1 MSRAGQDIA
10 APEPPRHS
18 VPDGSPTKSGPLAKA
33 DDFRG
38 QENVAGRLLTAAA
51 EVLKRVALG
60 VGDPKIGGLFEILR
74 EVSGAESD
82 TASFE
87 EFRLQIGA
95 IRQVLKDHA
104 LSERGLN
111 FLIDTTHDLSST
123 LSLQDLLRTIV
134 VRARN
139 LVGADVAWVTILDNE
154 CGIFR
159 VVTAD
164 GHLSPDTAVMTSRI
178 DHGAVSL
185 VMNSKSFFETPD
197 YLGDQRFRHA
207 PHLDR
212 IFQTEKIKTLA
223 GFPIVWED
231 KVHGLLFVANRY
243 ARKLSG
249 PETSLLG
256 AFAQHAGVA
265 MRNANAFAMLS
276 EALDEAQRNRVALIE
291 HIQRVEASAAAH
303 DELADLLASGAE
315 IRKFLEKMSNRI
327 GGAVLLYDDEFRI
340 HDEFVSN
347 AYNSVLAGE
356 LKAGRIDL
364 ALLMNANAQSRH
376 TGRSVIILERGNEQ
390 CRTIALHGGDGRRDS
405 LVICHLGELD
415 AIEIRNL
422 ERSAA
427 ALSIAK
433 LWNERRETEKLI
445 ASSTLLRHLV
455 LVTPPDLSTI
465 SAARERLGLRAD
477 QPVQLALV
485 TVSGID
491 RVSQTARVREC
502 AAGVSVLVDLFDDA
516 YLAVG
521 PIAATQAFL
530 QSLSK
535 SHGAWTAGGILSEP
549 FGELAEAADHF
560 TRVNNALRVLRKM
573 KTLDR
578 FVSQR
583 EVNIFAK
590 LFEANDAARIAAYAD
605 HVLSAIAARAPRQKN
620 ELKRT
625 LLVYFDAQHNIK
637 RTAEALGLHINTVR
651 QRLDAL
657 REITGGW
664 DDPVKAL
671 EMHVALRLSAI
682 LA

>member
-1 MSRAGQDIA
+1 M
-10 APEPPRHS
+10 
-18 VPDGSPTKSGPLAKA
+18 
-33 DDFRG
+33 
-38 QENVAGRLLTAAA
+38 NV
-51 EVLKRVALG
+51 
-60 VGDPKIGGLFEILR
+60 
-74 EVSGAESD
+74 
-82 TASFE
+82 
-87 EFRLQIGA
+87 
-95 IRQVLKDHA
+95 
-104 LSERGLN
+104 
-111 FLIDTTHDLSST
+111 LIDTTHDLSST

-139 LVGADVAWVTILDNE
+139 LVGADLAWVTILDNE
-154 CGIFR
+154 SGIFR

-212 IFQTEKIKTLA
+212 VFQTEKIMTLA
-223 GFPIVWED
+223 GFPILWEN

-249 PETSLLG
+249 RETSLLG
-256 AFAQHAGVA
+256 AFALHAGVA

-276 EALDEAQRNRVALIE
+276 EALDEAQRNRIALIE

-303 DELADLLASGAE
+303 DELTDLLASGAE

-340 HDEFVSN
+340 HDEFISS
-347 AYNSVLAGE
+347 AYNSVLADE
-356 LKAGRIDL
+356 LRAGRIDL
-364 ALLMNANAQSRH
+364 ALLINANAQSRH
-376 TGRSVIILERGNEQ
+376 TGRSVIMLDRGNEQ

-422 ERSAA
+422 ERSAV

-455 LVTPPDLSTI
+455 LVTPPDPATI

-485 TVSGID
+485 ALSGTD

-502 AAGVSVLVDLFDDA
+502 ASGLSVLVDLFDDA

-521 PIAATQAFL
+521 PLAAMQTFL

-535 SHGAWTAGGILSEP
+535 SQGAWTAGGILSEP

-560 TRVNNALRVLRKM
+560 TRVNNALQVLRKM

-583 EVNIFAK
+583 EVNMFAK

>member
-1 MSRAGQDIA
+1 MVSA
-10 APEPPRHS
+10 
-18 VPDGSPTKSGPLAKA
+18 
-33 DDFRG
+33 
-38 QENVAGRLLTAAA
+38 RLLTAAA
-51 EVLKRVALG
+51 KLLEKVVPG
-60 VGDPKIGGLFEILR
+60 VGDSEFDGLVEALKEASRGESAAGGFE
-74 EVSGAESD
+74 D
-82 TASFE
+82 
-87 EFRLQIGA
+87 FRLQVGE
-95 IRQVLKDHA
+95 IRQALKDNA

-139 LVGADVAWVTILDNE
+139 LVGADVAWVTILDSE
-154 CGIFR
+154 RGIFR

-164 GHLSPDTAVMTSRI
+164 GHLSPETAVMTSRI

-197 YLGDQRFRHA
+197 YLSDHRFRHA

-212 IFQTEKIKTLA
+212 VFQTEKIMTLA
-223 GFPIVWED
+223 GFPILWEN

-249 PETSLLG
+249 RETSLLG
-256 AFAQHAGVA
+256 AFALHAGVA
-265 MRNANAFAMLS
+265 IRNASAFTMLS

-303 DELADLLASGAE
+303 DELTDLLASGAE

-327 GGAVLLYDDEFRI
+327 GGAVLLLDDEFRI
-340 HDEFVSN
+340 HDEFVSS
-347 AYNSVLAGE
+347 AYNSVLADE
-356 LKAGRIDL
+356 LRAGRIDL
-364 ALLMNANAQSRH
+364 ALLIHTNAQSRH
-376 TGRSVIILERGNEQ
+376 TGRSVIMLERGNEQ

-422 ERSAA
+422 ERSAV

-455 LVTPPDLSTI
+455 LVTPPDPSTI
-465 SAARERLGLRAD
+465 SAVRERLGLRAD

-485 TVSGID
+485 ALSGID
-491 RVSQTARVREC
+491 RVSQTTRVREC

-521 PIAATQAFL
+521 PLAATQAFL

-535 SHGAWTAGGILSEP
+535 SEGAWTAGGVLSEP
-549 FGELAEAADHF
+549 FGELTQAADHF
-560 TRVNNALRVLRKM
+560 ARVNNALHVLRKM

-578 FVSQR
+578 FVSQL
-583 EVNIFAK
+583 EVNMFAK

-637 RTAEALGLHINTVR
+637 RTAETLGLHINTVR

>member
-1 MSRAGQDIA
+1 MSA
-10 APEPPRHS
+10 
-18 VPDGSPTKSGPLAKA
+18 
-33 DDFRG
+33 
-38 QENVAGRLLTAAA
+38 RLLTAAA
-51 EVLKRVALG
+51 EVLEKVALC
-60 VGDPKIGGLFEILR
+60 VSDTQIDGLFEVLR
-74 EVSGAESD
+74 EASRGESD
-82 TASFE
+82 AASFE
-87 EFRLQIGA
+87 DFRLQIGA
-95 IRQVLKDHA
+95 IRQVLKDNA

-139 LVGADVAWVTILDNE
+139 LVGADLAWVTILDNE
-154 CGIFR
+154 SGIFR

-212 IFQTEKIKTLA
+212 VFQTEKIMTLA
-223 GFPIVWED
+223 GFPILWEN

-249 PETSLLG
+249 RETSLLG
-256 AFAQHAGVA
+256 AFALHAGVA

-276 EALDEAQRNRVALIE
+276 EALDEAQRNRIALIE

-303 DELADLLASGAE
+303 DELTDLLASGAE

-340 HDEFVSN
+340 HDEFISS
-347 AYNSVLAGE
+347 AYNSVLADE
-356 LKAGRIDL
+356 LRAGRIDL
-364 ALLMNANAQSRH
+364 ALLINANAQSRH
-376 TGRSVIILERGNEQ
+376 TGRSVIMLDRGNEQ

-422 ERSAA
+422 ERSAV

-455 LVTPPDLSTI
+455 LVTPPDPATI

-485 TVSGID
+485 ALSGTD

-502 AAGVSVLVDLFDDA
+502 ASGLSVLVDLFDDA

-521 PIAATQAFL
+521 PLAAMQTFL

-535 SHGAWTAGGILSEP
+535 SQGAWTAGGILSEP

-560 TRVNNALRVLRKM
+560 TRVNNALQVLRKM

-583 EVNIFAK
+583 EVNMFAK

>member
-1 MSRAGQDIA
+1 MSA
-10 APEPPRHS
+10 
-18 VPDGSPTKSGPLAKA
+18 
-33 DDFRG
+33 
-38 QENVAGRLLTAAA
+38 RLLTAAA
-51 EVLKRVALG
+51 EVLEKVALS
-60 VGDPKIGGLFEILR
+60 VSDPEIDALFEVLKEASR
-74 EVSGAESD
+74 GEGDAS
-82 TASFE
+82 SFE

-95 IRQVLKDHA
+95 IRQVLKDNA

-154 CGIFR
+154 SGIFR

-178 DHGAVSL
+178 DNGAVSL
-185 VMNSKSFFETPD
+185 VMNSKSFFETQD
-197 YLGDQRFRHA
+197 YLGRSKVPARA
-207 PHLDR
+207 APRPHLPDR
-212 IFQTEKIKTLA
+212 KDQDA
-223 GFPIVWED
+223 GGISRFVWEN

-276 EALDEAQRNRVALIE
+276 EALDEAQRNRIALIE

-303 DELADLLASGAE
+303 DELTDLLASGAE
-315 IRKFLEKMSNRI
+315 IRKFLEKMSSRI
-327 GGAVLLYDDEFRI
+327 GGAVLLYDDEFKI
-340 HDEFVSN
+340 HDEFVSR
-347 AYNSVLAGE
+347 AYNSVLADE
-356 LKAGRIDL
+356 LRAGRIDL
-364 ALLMNANAQSRH
+364 ALLINANAQSRH
-376 TGRSVIILERGNEQ
+376 TGRSVIMLERENEQ
-390 CRTIALHGGDGRRDS
+390 CRTIALHSGDGRRDS

-422 ERSAA
+422 ERSAV
-427 ALSIAK
+427 ALSIAM

-455 LVTPPDLSTI
+455 LVTPPDPSTI

-477 QPVQLALV
+477 QPVQLALI

-491 RVSQTARVREC
+491 RVAQTSRVREC
-502 AAGVSVLVDLFDDA
+502 AAGLSVLVDLFDDA
-516 YLAVG
+516 YLALG
-521 PIAATQAFL
+521 PITATQALL

-535 SHGAWTAGGILSEP
+535 GRNAWTAGGILSEP
-549 FGELAEAADHF
+549 FNELAQAADHF
-560 TRVNNALRVLRKM
+560 SRVNNALQVLRKM

-578 FVSQR
+578 FVNQR

-605 HVLSAIAARAPRQKN
+605 YVLSAIAVRAPRQKN

>member
-1 MSRAGQDIA
+1 MSA
-10 APEPPRHS
+10 
-18 VPDGSPTKSGPLAKA
+18 
-33 DDFRG
+33 
-38 QENVAGRLLTAAA
+38 RLLTAAA
-51 EVLKRVALG
+51 EVLEKVALG
-60 VGDPKIGGLFEILR
+60 VSDTQIDGLFEVLR
-74 EVSGAESD
+74 EASRGESD
-82 TASFE
+82 AASFE
-87 EFRLQIGA
+87 DFRLQIGA
-95 IRQVLKDHA
+95 IRQVLKDNA

-139 LVGADVAWVTILDNE
+139 LVGADLAWVTILDNE
-154 CGIFR
+154 SGIFR

-212 IFQTEKIKTLA
+212 VFQTEKIMTLA
-223 GFPIVWED
+223 GFPILWEN

-249 PETSLLG
+249 RETSLLG
-256 AFAQHAGVA
+256 AFALHAGVA

-276 EALDEAQRNRVALIE
+276 EALDEAQRNRIALIE

-303 DELADLLASGAE
+303 DELTDLLASGAE

-340 HDEFVSN
+340 HDEFISS
-347 AYNSVLAGE
+347 AYNSVLADE
-356 LKAGRIDL
+356 LRAGRIDL
-364 ALLMNANAQSRH
+364 ALLINANAQSRH
-376 TGRSVIILERGNEQ
+376 TGRSVIMLDRGNEQ

-422 ERSAA
+422 ERSAV

-455 LVTPPDLSTI
+455 LVTPPDPATI

-485 TVSGID
+485 ALSGTD

-502 AAGVSVLVDLFDDA
+502 ASGLSVLVDLFDDA

-521 PIAATQAFL
+521 PLAAMQTFL

-535 SHGAWTAGGILSEP
+535 SQGAWTAGGILSEP

-560 TRVNNALRVLRKM
+560 TRVNNALQVLRKM

-583 EVNIFAK
+583 EVNMFAK